1 MKEPFSERFSDSLMK
16 RLKMPLITR
25 VFIIS
30 IIDIVLTD
38 LAIFL
43 ILRLHPQNLTVHFLV
58 GKIFVTL
65 LPIWLVLLVWYIQQL
80 YERKHKVNTD
90 EGSNQGLKI
99 SLPVRILIVTFVDIA
114 ATDTA
119 FFVHIRAHPENLT
132 VIRLIALIL
141 ITLLPIWLT
150 LLVWKFQKTKQQQ

>member
-1 MKEPFSERFSDSLMK
+1 MKEPFSEKFSDSLRK

-30 IIDIVLTD
+30 IIDIILTD

-43 ILRLHPQNLTVHFLV
+43 ILRMHPQNLTVHFLI

-80 YERKHKVNTD
+80 YERKHNMTSG
-90 EGSNQGLKI
+90 EGSNKGLKI
-99 SLPVRILIVTFVDIA
+99 SLPVRVLIVTFVDIA

-132 VIRLIALIL
+132 VIRLIALML

-150 LLVWKFQKTKQQQ
+150 LLVWKLQQTRKS